1 VRPLPDILRVALAAM
16 LIAAGPAA
24 AQKVTVE
31 RDTPLY
37 SEPRLESSHVAQLQA
52 GTVAEVAGK
61 QGAWLNL
68 RTQAGAGW
76 LFSFNVRFQ
85 SEGAGEAS
93 GSGTGSVLG
102 RLFAPRRST
111 VSVTSTIGVR
121 GIEEEDLK
129 QATFDAGQVKLLEGY
144 SASKESA
151 EQGARGAGLSPASV
165 EYLDKK

>member
-1 VRPLPDILRVALAAM
+1 MAYLAVAALLA
-16 LIAAGPAA
+16 AAGPAA

-37 SEPRLESSHVAQLQA
+37 SEPRLESSPVAQLQQ
-52 GTVAEVAGK
+52 GSVGEVVGK

-68 RTQAGAGW
+68 KTQAASGW
-76 LFSFNVRFQ
+76 LFSFHVRFESQ
-85 SEGAGEAS
+85 GAAAE

-102 RLFAPRRST
+102 RLFAPRRT

-129 QATFDAGQVKLLEGY
+129 QATFDAEQVKLLEGY
-144 SASKESA
+144 SASKDA
-151 EQGARGAGLSPASV
+151 AANRAREAGLSSASV
-165 EYLDKK
+165 DYLDAKK

>member
-1 VRPLPDILRVALAAM
+1 LRMALIATLLAA
-16 LIAAGPAA
+16 APAA
-24 AQKVTVE
+24 AQKVTLE

-37 SEPRLESSHVAQLQA
+37 SEPRMESAQVAQLQQ
-52 GTVAEVAGK
+52 GVTGEVVGK

-68 RTQAGAGW
+68 KTQAGSGW
-76 LFSFNVRFQ
+76 LFSFYVRFESQ
-85 SEGAGEAS
+85 SEASS
-93 GSGTGSVLG
+93 GSGSALG

-129 QATFDAGQVKLLEGY
+129 QAAFDAEQVKLLEGY
-144 SASKESA
+144 SVSKESA
-151 EQGARGAGLSPASV
+151 EQGARGAGLSPASL